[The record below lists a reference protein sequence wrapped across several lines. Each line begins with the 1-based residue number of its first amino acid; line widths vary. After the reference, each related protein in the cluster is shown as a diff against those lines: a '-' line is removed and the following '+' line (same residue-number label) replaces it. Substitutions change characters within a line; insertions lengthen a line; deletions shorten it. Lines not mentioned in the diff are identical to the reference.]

1 MNSDRIFKRKTDSR
15 AHSVINDN
23 EGSGVNDKTDM
34 IRKHYQGDAQQAD
47 LVTRVK
53 QLLKQ
58 IGEGP
63 ITSEQLAGFDQFHSG
78 GLKTTAD
85 FIELLDLTPEMH
97 VLDAGSGLG
106 GPSRYIAQ
114 NQGCRVTGVDLTE
127 SFVEV
132 ASLLADRTGLSDL
145 VDYRVG
151 NLLTLDLADQQF
163 DVVYTQ
169 HVVMNISNRE
179 QVYNEIHR
187 VLKPGGQFGFFDVL
201 AGDDQSAP
209 LYPVPW
215 AETSDSSVLLT
226 QAQTRAVLEKSGFAI
241 KTWNDVTQE
250 IIEWFDNV
258 QLPAVQGA
266 GQQGPTLK
274 LVMGARFAKMAENFA
289 RNLREGKVRLV
300 MAVSVRR

>member
-1 MNSDRIFKRKTDSR
+1 
-15 AHSVINDN
+15 
-23 EGSGVNDKTDM
+23 VNDKTDV
-34 IRKHYQGDAQQAD
+34 IRKHYEGDALGAD
-47 LVTRVK
+47 LVTRIK
-53 QLLKQ
+53 QLLAQ
-58 IGEGP
+58 LGEGP
-63 ITSEQLAGFDQFHSG
+63 ISSEQLAGIDQFHSG

-85 FIELLDLTPEMH
+85 FIKLLDLKPSMK

-106 GPSRYIAQ
+106 GPSRYTAEKH
-114 NQGCRVTGVDLTE
+114 GCHVTGVDLTE

-132 ASLLADRTGLSDL
+132 ARLLAARTDLSDL
-145 VDYRVG
+145 VDYHVG
-151 NLLTLDLADQQF
+151 NLLALDLPDEQF
-163 DVVYTQ
+163 DVAYTQ

-187 VLKPGGQFGFFDVL
+187 VLKPHGRFAFFDVL
-201 AGDDQSAP
+201 AGEDNATP

-226 QAQTRAVLEKSGFAI
+226 DVETRAVLEKSGFAVEV
-241 KTWNDVTQE
+241 WNDVTQE
-250 IIEWFDNV
+250 IIEWFDRV
-258 QLPAVQGA
+258 QLPAVQRA

-274 LVMGARFAKMAENFA
+274 LVMGARFAQMAENFA